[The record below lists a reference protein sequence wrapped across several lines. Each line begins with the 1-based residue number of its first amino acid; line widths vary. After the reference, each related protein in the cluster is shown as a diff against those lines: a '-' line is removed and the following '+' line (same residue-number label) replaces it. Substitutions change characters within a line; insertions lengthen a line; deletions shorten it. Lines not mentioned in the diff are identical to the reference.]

1 MDFLDQLRAEVV
13 IHGDMETDFR
23 SRQYRQARDLARKYI
38 DTIQEDARIA
48 ARCGNYQRV
57 ENMALIT
64 GFVTLDDRDFRQPFV
79 SEQKKKHFMR
89 HKTADITLIKD
100 NELFE
105 AFLSAFYQLCE
116 EEHIECLQF
125 QAQIVDKDGKVGYH
139 TLPLTLKKPKKEKV
153 QAYGFSYQIRF

>member
-1 MDFLDQLRAEVV
+1 MKFIDQLKAEVQ

-38 DTIQEDARIA
+38 DNIEEDARIA

-57 ENMALIT
+57 EDRALIT
-64 GFVTLDDRDFRQPFV
+64 GFIALDERDFRQPFV
-79 SEQKKKHFMR
+79 TEEKKKHFMR
-89 HKTADITLIKD
+89 HKTAVITLTKD

-116 EEHIECLQF
+116 EEHIVCFQF
-125 QAQIVDKDGKVGYH
+125 QAQIADREGKIGYH

-153 QAYGFSYQIRF
+153 QAYGFAYQIEF

>member
-57 ENMALIT
+57 ENLALIT
-64 GFVTLDDRDFRQPFV
+64 GFVALDDRDFRQPFV

-89 HKTADITLIKD
+89 HKTADISLIRD

-125 QAQIVDKDGKVGYH
+125 QAQVADKDGKVRFC

-153 QAYGFSYQIRF
+153 QAYGFSYQIIF